1 MDSMMAARGYARMPG
16 TIDFRYEFQHDIVVA
31 RPRWTLE
38 TAADVSRWYEAHGRY
53 LGARFSR
60 PKDLITVH
68 DSFVIAPQ
76 VGALWESYSSRLTES
91 LVRVHAAVN
100 TKTRLRLASGVGM
113 VARPI
118 EAHTLEEAI
127 AAILARREGSRSGTA
142 LRTSSRTDLPAVEP

>member
-1 MDSMMAARGYARMPG
+1 MPG
-16 TIDFRYEFQHDIVVA
+16 SIDFRYEFQHDIVVA

-68 DSFVIAPQ
+68 DNFVIAPQ
-76 VGALWESYSSRLTES
+76 MGALWESYSARLNES
-91 LVRVHAAVN
+91 LVRFSAAVN
-100 TKTRLRLASGVGM
+100 AKGRLRLASGVGP

-118 EAHTLEEAI
+118 EAQTIEEAI
-127 AAILARREGSRSGTA
+127 AGILARREGSRSSGS
-142 LRTSSRTDLPAVEP
+142 LRTSSRSDLPAVDPKTSK